1 MASPLLIDCD
11 PGVDDM
17 IALLFACASHEIRLL
32 GVTTVSGNVG
42 VDKTTANALAILA
55 LAGRS
60 DVPVAR
66 GSSRPLIRS
75 VRGGAADVHGDNGLG
90 GVCLPPSDVAPDPRH
105 AVDFLAETVTDSA
118 EPVTLIATGP
128 LTNIALFYARYP
140 DVASSLRRVIIM
152 GGSIGPGNVTPA
164 AEFNCWFDPEAAYRV
179 LTDTGLS
186 RQVPNFMIGL
196 DVAARVSLG
205 VNELSVL
212 RNSGRVGA
220 YVADALGGQYLNHFR
235 DLDGRDTMPIYDS
248 VTVVEA
254 VCPGLITMAPASV
267 EVDTSTERGRGA
279 TEVHFRSS
287 NDQIVEQ
294 SVGVDANGEKIVEV
308 ILERLAGGDL
318 PSCA

>member
-1 MASPLLIDCD
+1 
-11 PGVDDM
+11 M

-60 DVPVAR
+60 DIPVAM

-75 VRGGAADVHGDNGLG
+75 VRGGAEGVHGDNGLG
-90 GVCLPPSDVAPDPRH
+90 GVRLPRSGVAPDPRH
-105 AVDFLAETVTDSA
+105 AVDFLAETVTGST
-118 EPVTLIATGP
+118 EPVTLVATGP

-140 DVASSLRRVIIM
+140 EVASLLRRVIIM
-152 GGSIGPGNVTPA
+152 GGSIGPGNITPA

-186 RQVPNFMIGL
+186 RQVPTFMIGL

-205 VNELSVL
+205 VDELRVL
-212 RNSGRVGA
+212 RQSGRVGA
-220 YVADALGGQYLNHFR
+220 CVADALGGQYLNHFR
-235 DLDGRDTMPIYDS
+235 DLDGRDAVPIYDP

-254 VCPGLITMAPASV
+254 VCPGLVTMAPASV
-267 EVDTSTERGRGA
+267 EVDTSTGQGRGA

-287 NDQIVEQ
+287 RLQVLNQ
-294 SVGVDANGEKIVEV
+294 SVGVDANGEKIVEI
-308 ILERLAGGDL
+308 ILDRLTQGDL
-318 PSCA
+318 SLNV